1 LLLTG
6 HHHHHLAPHRPNVLH
21 ELCSSGPLRVRAISV
36 SARRRSAAGV
46 CLRHL
51 AGTDRLPEN
60 LTADISIHSFLA
72 RAVDLHRTAL
82 LELGRAEDGR
92 SDRDRGGRDT
102 LLSCTADLFAQVSQ
116 NKKRLGVITPS
127 RFFNRLRQ
135 DNGVCHPLAQRS
147 ATPRECCPHTTL
159 PHHSSCTHSQC
170 THHLRHGARQPCA
183 WLSSGTCRAF
193 IAGDHQ
199 CSSSSRWQP

>member
-1 LLLTG
+1 VYVTLFGIHNVWCLLLTG
-6 HHHHHLAPHRPNVLH
+6 HHHHLAPHRPNVLH

-102 LLSCTADLFAQVSQ
+102 LLSCTADLFAQVSL

-135 DNGVCHPLAQRS
+135 DNGMYNIATSQQLHSLPVHSSSATRS
-147 ATPRECCPHTTL
+147 ATV
-159 PHHSSCTHSQC
+159 
-170 THHLRHGARQPCA
+170 LRVA
-183 WLSSGTCRAF
+183 
-193 IAGDHQ
+193 
-199 CSSSSRWQP
+199 